1 MRVKLYYL
9 YSLDDWAV
17 GSTDRS
23 IFVQEVVLQERLIG
37 ICYNLLENFNY
48 ILILKNEKHLNMW
61 LCE

>member
-23 IFVQEVVLQERLIG
+23 IFVQEVVLQERLLG
-37 ICYNLLENFNY
+37 ICYNSLEKLQLNSDF
-48 ILILKNEKHLNMW
+48 EKW
-61 LCE
+61 EAS